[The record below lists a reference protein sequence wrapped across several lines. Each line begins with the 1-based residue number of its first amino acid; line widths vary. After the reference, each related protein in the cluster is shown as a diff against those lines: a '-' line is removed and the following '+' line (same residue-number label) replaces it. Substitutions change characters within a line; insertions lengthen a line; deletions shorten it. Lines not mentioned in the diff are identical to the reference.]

1 MPVSSTAIAAVLT
14 IGTVEYA
21 VSHAIFGRA
30 HCCAYPGSFGAP
42 AASS

>member
-21 VSHAIFGRA
+21 ASHAIFGRA